1 MLAKV
6 AHAIFKVL
14 KVLKVLKDLKDLKI
28 LKDLKDLKILK
39 SKKKRK
45 PALCSLSIRPATMS
59 GIFDK
64 TGINGEAD
72 TSCSLS

>member
-1 MLAKV
+1 MSAKV

-14 KVLKVLKDLKDLKI
+14 KVLKDLKI

-39 SKKKRK
+39 SKKRK

-64 TGINGEAD
+64 TGINGEAN